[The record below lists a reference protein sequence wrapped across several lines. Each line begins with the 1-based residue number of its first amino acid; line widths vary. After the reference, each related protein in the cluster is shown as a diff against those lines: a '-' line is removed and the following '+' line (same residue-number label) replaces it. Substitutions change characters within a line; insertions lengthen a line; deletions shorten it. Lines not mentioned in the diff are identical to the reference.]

1 MRKCAKQIDL
11 KDNEEGSDIQ
21 HSYRLMHYPLCN
33 QLIQLK
39 WRQFGLPLFLISF
52 LMYCTYL
59 FLFTTIMLRNK
70 QPEYFYRL
78 VNASFPSEHR
88 SNGTQMCTSIFI
100 CLYDDNQWQIGAFG
114 LYLAWATL
122 LSYLRFI
129 PIFGVYVIMLKF
141 LWFAP
146 VLAILICSFSFA
158 FTKSISFFQLFH
170 LLACMVLDTGYEDRF
185 FGPDSGKYI
194 SLYSVLFVIFLLFGI
209 AMTILVNNLLTALAV
224 GEIANLSAIARVR
237 NATRRYELL
246 REWEIFRLQC
256 LWTPATLYLRH
267 KHTEKNGI
275 DNYISV

>member
-100 CLYDDNQWQIGAFG
+100 CLYDDNQWQTGAFG
-114 LYLAWATL
+114 VYLAWATL

-146 VLAILICSFSFA
+146 VLAILICPFSFA
-158 FTKSISFFQLFH
+158 FTKSISFFNYSICLH
-170 LLACMVLDTGYEDRF
+170 LC
-185 FGPDSGKYI
+185 
-194 SLYSVLFVIFLLFGI
+194 LYPVLFGT